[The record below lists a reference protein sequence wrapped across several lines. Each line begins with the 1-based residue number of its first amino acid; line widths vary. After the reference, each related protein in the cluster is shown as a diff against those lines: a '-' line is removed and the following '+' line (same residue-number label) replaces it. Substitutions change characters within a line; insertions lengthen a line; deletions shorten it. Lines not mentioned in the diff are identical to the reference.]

1 MGKAPPKHLR
11 ARLQYLFD
19 AAKYLR
25 KVQESTSQPR
35 SKATKRKLRKDNP
48 SAAECRGDVSVTAS
62 EAPENETEA
71 TANSLTAGTG
81 AADHFLISQVRSIA
95 AKAQIRLEKETKHQ
109 LCKGCDAVLIPNVT
123 STTMLE
129 NNSKAGTKPWATTKI
144 VCCNLCGVSK
154 RFPIGAKR
162 QLEKALRG

>member
-1 MGKAPPKHLR
+1 MGKSPPKHLR

-25 KVQESTSQPR
+25 RVQESASQAGT
-35 SKATKRKLRKDNP
+35 KATKRQDRKHEP
-48 SAAECRGDVSVTAS
+48 SAIKRCGEVSVIAS
-62 EAPENETEA
+62 EAPKNETKA
-71 TANSLTAGTG
+71 TANSLTTGTG

-95 AKAQIRLEKETKHQ
+95 AKAQIRLGKETKHH
-109 LCKGCDAVLIPNVT
+109 LCKGCDAVLIPDVT

-129 NNSKAGTKPWATTKI
+129 NKSKGGAKPWATTKI
-144 VCCNLCGVSK
+144 VCCNLCGVNK

-162 QLEKALRG
+162 QLKKPLRG

>member
-1 MGKAPPKHLR
+1 MGKAPQKHLR
-11 ARLQYLFD
+11 ARMQYLFD

-25 KVQESTSQPR
+25 KVQESVSQPGT
-35 SKATKRKLRKDNP
+35 KATERKDLKDDP
-48 SAAECRGDVSVTAS
+48 SDLGEVSMAAS
-62 EAPENETEA
+62 EAPENETKA

-95 AKAQIRLEKETKHQ
+95 AKAQIRLEKETKHH

-129 NNSKAGTKPWATTKI
+129 NKSKAGTKPWATTKI
-144 VCCNLCGVSK
+144 VSCNLCGISK
-154 RFPIGAKR
+154 RFPTGAKR
-162 QLEKALRG
+162 QLRKSLRG